1 MPAMSGTAQR
11 PARAAEVWAARAWNV
26 FNEGRP
32 FSVVYPL
39 MVLLAAAPVG
49 VAPDGSLWL
58 ALLAATSSSF
68 VLSRFA
74 FPLRGRALLWLAGLA
89 AVPLLE
95 PWRAPALLA
104 GALAG
109 YVFFTVVVW
118 GSVYYHLRTEAPWTN
133 GLRFWR
139 LVLTNSDP
147 TSGNALEQVPK
158 LLITLSAAALVA
170 EEPTGGS
177 VARAAAALAIAA
189 GLGVVAARAFARR
202 LPRYP
207 ERTTGIDAQPA
218 ALAERVYVI
227 VVDGCNRGRLWQADA
242 PVMDRLARE
251 GTEYLAV
258 EPAYPARTV
267 VCFSSML
274 TGATPAEHGMRS
286 NFAPRLGV
294 RCESV
299 FDVLERD
306 GRRGRLVGIAHLL
319 DPFGDDVVRSVT
331 SMQPTGEIDRSLTAE
346 ARRVVEEDDPDLL
359 VLQLLA
365 ADQLGHVRGVRSPE
379 YLDQLA
385 ETDGHVGEFLAF
397 LEARGKLDGATV
409 ILMADHGQGRGI
421 GGHGHLDWGERPVPF
436 VVWGEGARPGAI
448 SREPRSVLEV
458 AATVSRLLGV
468 AAPEAARGRAL
479 VPVEDPGV
487 LDAGPSS
494 AGGAAIS
501 ANGGGEGGGV
511 FAGLSCPGLDI
522 QALGR
527 TAAVETRAGAGAEL
541 AEASLRC
548 LAVVV
553 ARDEE
558 AAVGGVL
565 AGLPGEACGL
575 PVDVL
580 LVDDGSRDGTAEI
593 ARREGARVH
602 SQPACRGLG
611 AALRTGLGIARDEGY
626 AAAVYLDGDGEYDP
640 ADFERVLGP
649 VARGR
654 ADYVLGSRF
663 LGHRDG
669 MSWHRTL
676 ANRAASALLGF
687 LMETVSSDGQTG
699 YRAFSARALASAR
712 IGHDYNYAQ
721 VLTLSLWGDGIEPVE
736 VPIRYCRRT
745 SGRSFVHYPEY
756 LARVVPAVWREW
768 RAARA
773 SRRTS
778 AATAIPTPAASQNGH
793 PPSGENSGSTSVSG
807 PNGAS
812 GRSAASEP
820 SPQRTSA

>member
-1 MPAMSGTAQR
+1 MPGMPGTHRRPAPLPHHR
-11 PARAAEVWAARAWNV
+11 PARVAEVWAARAWNV

-32 FSVVYPL
+32 FSIVYPL
-39 MVLLAAAPVG
+39 LVLLAAALAG
-49 VAPDGSLWL
+49 LAPDGPLGL
-58 ALLAATSSSF
+58 ALLGAAASSLA
-68 VLSRFA
+68 LSRFPFA
-74 FPLRGRALLWLAGLA
+74 LRGRVLLWLAALA

-95 PWRAPALLA
+95 PWRAPTLLA

-109 YVFFTVVVW
+109 YAFFTVVVW
-118 GSVYYHLRTEAPWTN
+118 GSVYYHLRTGAPWTN

-147 TSGNALEQVPK
+147 TSGNALEQIPK
-158 LLITLSAAALVA
+158 LLIALSAATLLA
-170 EEPTGGS
+170 EEWGGAS
-177 VARAAAALAIAA
+177 IARSAAALAIAA
-189 GLGVVAARAFARR
+189 ALGALAARRFARR

-207 ERTTGIDAQPA
+207 NRGPA
-218 ALAERVYVI
+218 SEAGAGLARRVYVI
-227 VVDGCNRGRLWQADA
+227 VVDGCNRRRLWQADA

-294 RCESV
+294 RRESV

-319 DPFGDDVVRSVT
+319 DPFGEEVVRSVT
-331 SMQPTGEIDRSLTAE
+331 SVQPTAEIDRSLTAE
-346 ARRVVEEDDPDLL
+346 ARRVVDEEDPDLL

-385 ETDGHVGEFLAF
+385 ETDRQVGDFLEFL
-397 LEARGKLDGATV
+397 EQRGKLEDATV

-436 VVWGEGARPGAI
+436 AIWGEGAVPGAV
-448 SREPRSVLEV
+448 SHEPRSVLEL
-458 AATVSRLLGV
+458 AATISRLLGLPR
-468 AAPEAARGRAL
+468 PEAAHGRPL
-479 VPVEDPGV
+479 VPAEDRGLEP
-487 LDAGPSS
+487 AGPHA
-494 AGGAAIS
+494 AG
-501 ANGGGEGGGV
+501 
-511 FAGLSCPGLDI
+511 
-522 QALGR
+522 
-527 TAAVETRAGAGAEL
+527 
-541 AEASLRC
+541 RC
-548 LAVVV
+548 LAIVV

-565 AGLPGEACGL
+565 AGIPEEACGMT
-575 PVDVL
+575 VDVL
-580 LVDDGSRDGTAEI
+580 LVDDGSRDATARI
-593 ARREGARVH
+593 AREHGARVH
-602 SQPACRGLG
+602 SHPVSRGLG
-611 AALRTGLGIARDEGY
+611 AALRAGLEIARDDGHT
-626 AAAVYLDGDGEYDP
+626 AAVYIDGDGEYDP
-640 ADFERVLGP
+640 ADFARVLGP

-663 LGHRDG
+663 LGRPEG

-676 ANRAASALLGF
+676 ANRTTSALLGF
-687 LMETVSSDGQTG
+687 LMGTVTSDGQTG
-699 YRAFSARALASAR
+699 YRAFSARALAAAR
-712 IGHDYNYAQ
+712 IAHDYNYAQ

-736 VPIRYCRRT
+736 VPIGYRRRT
-745 SGRSFVHYPEY
+745 SGRSFVRYPEY
-756 LARVVPAVWREW
+756 LARVAPVLWREC
-768 RAARA
+768 RAARS
-773 SRRTS
+773 SRRANAT
-778 AATAIPTPAASQNGH
+778 AATPIAAASQNGH
-793 PPSGENSGSTSVSG
+793 PPSGVNNGSRSVNG

-820 SPQRTSA
+820 PPQRTSA